1 MSLSTK
7 KAALNAQTGPRGSWA
22 QLLNPIS
29 AITGG
34 NDRIPQSL
42 AETFPDNPERA
53 WMVAKV
59 GAVSILAA
67 ALAGGARWIQHMDR
81 MHRLKDKNDPT
92 ADLKSQLNT
101 TFTEPLGVDKKAAES
116 GEYVVEMPSALN
128 LFDSTKKTAIPLGAF
143 LLAGSLSWEL
153 ANRMSDKKRNH
164 ELKESI
170 KEKDKVIQSLL
181 ATRARVAKGTATKA
195 EVNQALAGA
204 DQVVSTKVASL
215 EKCAADNVQLPRAV
229 LAGAGLLA
237 LSVLTAATIGGYRHF
252 SETDKNNIKYKAL
265 KQGIDRYT
273 RAKTQMSPVTYVPS
287 DASEFFKSIDRDQ
300 APPDARNQP
309 EITPA
314 KKPISITL

>member
-22 QLLNPIS
+22 QLFNPIS

-34 NDRIPQSL
+34 NDRIPQFV
-42 AETFPDNPERA
+42 AEAFPDSPETG

-59 GAVSILAA
+59 GAVSLLAA
-67 ALAGGARWIQHMDR
+67 ALGGGARWIQHMDR

-101 TFTEPLGVDKKAAES
+101 TFTESLGVDKKAAAS

-170 KEKDKVIQSLL
+170 KDKDKVIQSLI

-195 EVNQALAGA
+195 EVDQALAGA
-204 DQVVSTKVASL
+204 DQVVSAKVASL
-215 EKCAADNVQLPRAV
+215 EKCATDKVQLPRAI

-237 LSVLTAATIGGYRHF
+237 LSVLTAATIGGYNHF

-265 KQGIDRYT
+265 KQGIDKYT
-273 RAKTQMSPVTYVPS
+273 RAKTQMTPITHAPS
-287 DASEFFKSIDRDQ
+287 NASEFFKSIDKDQ
-300 APPDARNQP
+300 APSGVRNQP
-309 EITPA
+309 EVTPS
-314 KKPISITL
+314 KTPIAITL